1 MRVAPRPVGCVLGQ
15 VPCVERGSVRG
26 LAEPAAGLLLSTRH
40 PPGAAR
46 APPRHTEGQRRTAC
60 SLRPAARCPADRGHG
75 VGDDGRGAP
84 RRGDCPSPTMA
95 SLLQRPC
102 WKRAGR
108 GAPRAFEQEEGQACP
123 PVQQG
128 VPVLRTAQQTGPGRR
143 RGAHCRP
150 LRVPP
155 LPRKC

>member
-1 MRVAPRPVGCVLGQ
+1 
-15 VPCVERGSVRG
+15 
-26 LAEPAAGLLLSTRH
+26 
-40 PPGAAR
+40 
-46 APPRHTEGQRRTAC
+46 
-60 SLRPAARCPADRGHG
+60 
-75 VGDDGRGAP
+75 
-84 RRGDCPSPTMA
+84 MA

-128 VPVLRTAQQTGPGRR
+128 VPVRRTAQQTGPGRR

-155 LPRKC
+155 LPRKCSGTTGTCRAARGQLHPHVRLRTSYGASQQARQLLKMPDSLTASSLQDQPGGAAPSAEPRGPGRLAADTQGKGCVCYVL

>member
-1 MRVAPRPVGCVLGQ
+1 MAPRPVGRVLGQ

-26 LAEPAAGLLLSTRH
+26 LAEPAAGLLLSTCH
-40 PPGAAR
+40 PPGAVQ

-60 SLRPAARCPADRGHG
+60 SLRPAARRPADRGHG

-84 RRGDCPSPTMA
+84 KRGDCPSPTMA

-102 WKRAGR
+102 RKRAGR
-108 GAPRAFEQEEGQACP
+108 GAPRAFEQEEGQARP